1 MPKFEERNAKNTRL
15 DWATPPGLVRAL
27 EVELAQPFALDLA
40 ARQDNAVCPL
50 WLGPGSHYAVDTLA
64 TNLGEVL
71 DMGLPPGLWGRWWW
85 CNPPYG
91 PGVRRWAAQWKML
104 VQRGARIVALVA
116 ARTDTQWFH
125 SFGPDWV
132 QEVRLLKG
140 RIRFEGAPDAAKFPS
155 ALVFMARP
163 SGSPAAELRITR
175 GPVPFLSSASSG
187 PGVRERVGGNRPPE
201 HPAYAA
207 VATKEEAEDSG

>member
-1 MPKFEERNAKNTRL
+1 MSKFEERNPKTTRV
-15 DWATPPGLVRAL
+15 DWATPPQLVRAL

-40 ARQDNAVCPL
+40 ARADNAVCPL
-50 WLGPGSHYAVDTLA
+50 WLGPGSRYAQDTLA
-64 TNLGEVL
+64 PDLAAVL
-71 DMGLPPGLWGRWWW
+71 DMALPPGLWGRWWW

-91 PGVRRWAAQWKML
+91 PGVRNWAQQWRTL
-104 VQRGARIVALVA
+104 VLRGARIVALLP

-125 SFGPDWV
+125 SFSPDWV

-163 SGSPAAELRITR
+163 NGSPAAELRVTR
-175 GPVPFLSSASSG
+175 GPIPYASASSG
-187 PGVRERVGGNRPPE
+187 PGVRERVGGTRPPE

-207 VATKEEAEDSG
+207 VATREEAEDSG